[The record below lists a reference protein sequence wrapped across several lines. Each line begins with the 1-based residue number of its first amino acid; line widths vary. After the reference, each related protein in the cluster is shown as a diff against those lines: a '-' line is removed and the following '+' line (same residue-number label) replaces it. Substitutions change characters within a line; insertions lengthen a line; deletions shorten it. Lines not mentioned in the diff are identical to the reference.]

1 MERVFSVE
9 EIPDPFWPGT
19 DLPAANGGGGMN
31 RSASEWYFEKFLEV
45 AEEKVAAP
53 GLPNLNPNPNP
64 DSGGDVREDGGRA
77 GASETTAAKVEGN
90 ATTTTVLPSDPP
102 PAGVDP
108 VAYAAMLKQK
118 LDMYCAAV
126 AMSRGSSVNP
136 QESASIAD
144 TSSPASD
151 ASQQGSQAPGK
162 GNGSKVQDKAGG
174 ATSGFPALPVMQN
187 SGVQGRPA
195 TSGSSREYSD
205 EDEADGEAETRE
217 NMDPADV
224 KRLRRMI
231 SNRESARRSRRRK
244 QAHLSELE
252 AQVAQLRVENS
263 SLLKRLADID
273 QKYNEAA
280 VDNRV
285 LKANVETLRAKVKMA
300 EDSVKRLTGINPLNP
315 TISDMSAH
323 SIPFSGS
330 PSDASDASVPIHDD
344 KEHFFQA
351 QTHDRRMNPCL
362 PVPEI
367 ASATPVDVVHGA
379 VAGGKMGRTASM
391 QRVAS
396 LEHLQKKICGGGQ
409 NSCIS
414 ALWDSTW
421 DPDSSVNNKQN
432 QA

>member
-9 EIPDPFWPGT
+9 EIPDPFWPGS
-19 DLPAANGGGGMN
+19 DPPAANGGGGMN

-53 GLPNLNPNPNP
+53 GLPNPNPNP
-64 DSGGDVREDGGRA
+64 DSGGGVREDGGRA
-77 GASETTAAKVEGN
+77 GASETTGAKVEGN
-90 ATTTTVLPSDPP
+90 AAATVRPSDPP

-136 QESASIAD
+136 QESAPIAD

-263 SLLKRLADID
+263 SLLKRLADIN

-285 LKANVETLRAKVKMA
+285 LKADVETLRAKVKMA
-300 EDSVKRLTGINPLNP
+300 EGSVKRLTGINPLNP

-344 KEHFFQA
+344 KEHFSQA

-362 PVPEI
+362 PEI
-367 ASATPVDVVHGA
+367 ASPTPVDVVHGV

-409 NSCIS
+409 NSCMS
-414 ALWDSTW
+414 AQW
-421 DPDSSVNNKQN
+421 DPESSINNEQN

>member
-19 DLPAANGGGGMN
+19 DPPAENGGGGMN

-45 AEEKVAAP
+45 AEEKVAAAAS
-53 GLPNLNPNPNP
+53 GLPIPNA
-64 DSGGDVREDGGRA
+64 DSGGGVREDGGRA
-77 GASETTAAKVEGN
+77 GARETTSAKVEGN
-90 ATTTTVLPSDPP
+90 PAATVRPSDPP

-136 QESASIAD
+136 QESAPIVD

-187 SGVQGRPA
+187 SGVQGRPT

-217 NMDPADV
+217 NMDPADE

-263 SLLKRLADID
+263 SLLKRLADIN

-285 LKANVETLRAKVKMA
+285 LKADVETLRAKYRQDDMVKMA
-300 EDSVKRLTGINPLNP
+300 EDSVKRLTGISPLNP

-330 PSDASDASVPIHDD
+330 PSDVSVPIRDD

-351 QTHDRRMNPCL
+351 QTHDRRMKPCL
-362 PVPEI
+362 SEI
-367 ASATPVDVVHGA
+367 ASVTPADVVHGA
-379 VAGGKMGRTASM
+379 VGGGKIGRTASM

-409 NSCIS
+409 NSCMS
-414 ALWDSTW
+414 AQWDSTW
-421 DPDSSVNNKQN
+421 DPESSVNNEQN